1 MESAFEWILKAAVK
15 IEEERAQFQIASC
28 FEHGQGNST
37 RFSARVKK
45 LFKIKKINCLLLPWY
60 YLHYTVYVCTLQ
72 KIRNYA

>member
-37 RFSARVKK
+37 RFSHLKT
-45 LFKIKKINCLLLPWY
+45 F
-60 YLHYTVYVCTLQ
+60 
-72 KIRNYA
+72 